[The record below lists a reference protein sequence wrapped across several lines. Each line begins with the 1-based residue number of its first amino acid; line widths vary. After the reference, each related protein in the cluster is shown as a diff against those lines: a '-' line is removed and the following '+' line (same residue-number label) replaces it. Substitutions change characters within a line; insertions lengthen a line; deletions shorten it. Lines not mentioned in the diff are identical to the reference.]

1 MCNINTVGLG
11 LQAASNLS
19 KVNNAY
25 QHNAMQLEYQ
35 SAKNKAI
42 LENLAQKTKDL
53 NNSYASDYE
62 ANVLKR
68 QENYIKNLQAKAS
81 VQARMASKGLD
92 GNSIN
97 NMYLGYERANAVN
110 NYLFARDLQLSGLQY
125 GDKLSALRASAVQNL
140 NTEYPYRY
148 STTSSILSG
157 SNGLFN
163 VFRRAQANNQGMQL
177 L

>member
-1 MCNINTVGLG
+1 MCNINTMGLG
-11 LQAASNLS
+11 LRAVSNMS
-19 KVNNAY
+19 DANQY
-25 QHNAMQLEYQ
+25 NAMQLEYQ
-35 SAKNKAI
+35 AAKNKAI

-68 QENYIKNLQAKAS
+68 QQDYIKNLQAKAS
-81 VQARMASKGLD
+81 VQASMASKGLA

-110 NYLFARDLQLSGLQY
+110 NYLYARDLQLNGLQY
-125 GDKLSALRASAVQNL
+125 GDKLSALRTSAVKSL
-140 NTEYPYRY
+140 DTEYPYRK
-148 STTSSILSG
+148 STTSSIFGGTS
-157 SNGLFN
+157 GLFS
-163 VFRRAQANNQGMQL
+163 VFRRSQANNQGMQL